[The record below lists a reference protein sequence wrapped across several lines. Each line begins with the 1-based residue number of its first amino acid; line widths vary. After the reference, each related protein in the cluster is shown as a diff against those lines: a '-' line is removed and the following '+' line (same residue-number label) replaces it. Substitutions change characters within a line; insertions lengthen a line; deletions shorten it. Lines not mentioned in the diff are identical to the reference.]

1 MTLQETIKKLNEN
14 CKYHRIYDDSDFIQL
29 DNGKWLCPESCN
41 IDYTIMCKSCDDII
55 NNYKENETDYDVLV
69 RWKLKKLQKKLEK
82 RDDSDVFIDKIDDI
96 LLCFF
101 KNKLYNK

>member
-1 MTLQETIKKLNEN
+1 
-14 CKYHRIYDDSDFIQL
+14 
-29 DNGKWLCPESCN
+29 
-41 IDYTIMCKSCDDII
+41 MCKSCDDII